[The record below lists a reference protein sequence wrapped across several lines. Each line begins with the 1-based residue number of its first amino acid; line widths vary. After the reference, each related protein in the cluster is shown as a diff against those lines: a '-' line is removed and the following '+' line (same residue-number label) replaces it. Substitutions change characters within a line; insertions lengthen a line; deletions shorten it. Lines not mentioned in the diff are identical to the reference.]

1 MRIDRS
7 EEVSAKVVVDVV
19 LLEEFKDLYVGL
31 ENQDCAQWQLMVAVL
46 NGNGC

>member
-1 MRIDRS
+1 MRLDRS

-31 ENQDCAQWQLMVAVL
+31 ENQDCAQWQLMAVVL

>member
-19 LLEEFKDLYVGL
+19 VWEEFKDLYVGF
-31 ENQDCAQWQLMVAVL
+31 ENQYCAQWQLMAAVFS
-46 NGNGC
+46 